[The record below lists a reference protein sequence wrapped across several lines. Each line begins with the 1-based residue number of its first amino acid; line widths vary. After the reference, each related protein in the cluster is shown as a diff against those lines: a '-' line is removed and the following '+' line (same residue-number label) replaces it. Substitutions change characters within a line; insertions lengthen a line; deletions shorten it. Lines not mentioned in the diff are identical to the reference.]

1 MPRSSTGKK
10 GLHTNLLNAAHF
22 YPVERMGLPRVLV
35 RKESL
40 EAFKRAQ
47 DIYLE
52 QNQCHYAVADET
64 HWDVKIV
71 PPLRVFIVNDI
82 KASRASAERK
92 LVKDGGERWTE
103 LCESLSLVD
112 TWMQRMEADFFCDK
126 KLNCAFKL
134 EVVDSNSKKTP
145 LKSTDSVYCVY
156 FENTGAQCRSG
167 SYESTHQH
175 VETTP
180 MSESLA
186 CDRV

>member
-10 GLHTNLLNAAHF
+10 GLHTNLLLAAHF

-47 DIYLE
+47 DIYFQ

-64 HWDVKIV
+64 HWDAEIV
-71 PPLRVFIVNDI
+71 PPLRIFIVNDTE
-82 KASRASAERK
+82 ASRASAERK

-112 TWMQRMEADFFCDK
+112 TWISEWRRTSFA
-126 KLNCAFKL
+126 
-134 EVVDSNSKKTP
+134 T
-145 LKSTDSVYCVY
+145 KS
-156 FENTGAQCRSG
+156 
-167 SYESTHQH
+167 
-175 VETTP
+175 
-180 MSESLA
+180 
-186 CDRV
+186 